1 MILVKDGQ
9 RAIEPAALAAEC
21 VSDWWLL
28 PVETVRLAA
37 RLARLQEEVGAQ
49 NHAALH
55 PTMAL
60 QGAAAGLLQGAQLLD
75 LQETAWR
82 LKADLRTGL
91 AQHAFY
97 YDFQPIFGAQTG
109 ELCGYEALLRWNC
122 NGHVIL
128 PAKFLP
134 LIAES
139 GLLAEIQSALLAPIA
154 QLLATADYGGTV
166 SINWSPALLCDYA
179 TVSSFAER
187 VLALGLD
194 PARIVIE
201 ITESAAMRQLQRA
214 QECLVS
220 LKDYGFKIAL
230 DDFGRGHGGLSY
242 LCNLPIDIVK
252 VDGSLVRG
260 LSNSPRARRVLQ
272 GIVDVA
278 HCLGQRV
285 VAEGV
290 ETLDQL
296 SAVGRVGCDQV
307 QGFLVGPPAGLPEK
321 FCNGDPE
328 LFGVL

>member
-154 QLLATADYGGTV
+154 QLLATADYGAGLAV
-166 SINWSPALLCDYA
+166 RLCDRVELCRTRFGA
-179 TVSSFAER
+179 GPRPGAHSHRDHRER
-187 VLALGLD
+187 GDAPAAARAGMPGVAQGL
-194 PARIVIE
+194 R
-201 ITESAAMRQLQRA
+201 LQDRT
-214 QECLVS
+214 
-220 LKDYGFKIAL
+220 
-230 DDFGRGHGGLSY
+230 R
-242 LCNLPIDIVK
+242 
-252 VDGSLVRG
+252 
-260 LSNSPRARRVLQ
+260 
-272 GIVDVA
+272 
-278 HCLGQRV
+278 
-285 VAEGV
+285 
-290 ETLDQL
+290 
-296 SAVGRVGCDQV
+296 
-307 QGFLVGPPAGLPEK
+307 
-321 FCNGDPE
+321 
-328 LFGVL
+328 